1 MNIVKAPTT
10 RRKTQKPQGLDQ
22 MPIGIGFDIQSL
34 NLFCM
39 YIMSENASIR
49 THHLS
54 MMKKLFDRI
63 DLDRYRNDPERLL
76 RIEFIKRGLQ
86 GRIIQKIKNRDVLM
100 KYINGGMEEQ
110 PLMMINL
117 AELSSEEIE
126 WINGTI
132 SESLKH
138 AFMYDYVDEIIDIC
152 TRFKQEDYVRKGTIV
167 EEFETVVDRVK
178 KEFRKAK
185 NESATEIE
193 FSLAEGVFEEILY
206 DVYQRETNPSRRL
219 LTGMQGFNELVG
231 GGLESGRVYMLFG
244 MAGAGKSLTMLNI
257 AYQIKKYN
265 KGYQCKDRT
274 KKPCICI
281 LTMENSVHE
290 TITRLFSLVAGQR
303 MSNFSYEEVVKK
315 LKEDGELYL
324 NDESPIDIFIKY
336 KPNMSCD
343 TTYLYSLYDEL
354 EERGFE
360 MICLL
365 QDHIKRIRPAF
376 PRHDMRL
383 DLGEN
388 VNDFKTFAIEKDIPV
403 ISDSHLNRDGARVID
418 SALSANKQDIT
429 RLLGRS
435 NVGESMLMID
445 NTDCGIIINKE
456 YDKDGR
462 EYIIFFRQ
470 KMRDEASKRDYIAQP
485 FVVGSSIRLVEDLY
499 DTVPAFKESLYEAQA
514 LINNNKANVRRNDYS
529 MNIKQID
536 DDDSI
541 FSMKPQEISISQMQ
555 YNVVGTPSQP
565 IYNNYGVTPQQSNQQ
580 SMYSPIQPLQQPTQ
594 QTKPAIYFVDDA
606 GSIIY

>member
-1 MNIVKAPTT
+1 
-10 RRKTQKPQGLDQ
+10 
-22 MPIGIGFDIQSL
+22 
-34 NLFCM
+34 
-39 YIMSENASIR
+39 
-49 THHLS
+49 
-54 MMKKLFDRI
+54 
-63 DLDRYRNDPERLL
+63 
-76 RIEFIKRGLQ
+76 
-86 GRIIQKIKNRDVLM
+86 M

-303 MSNFSYEEVVKK
+303 MSNFSYEEVVTK

-360 MICLL
+360 
-365 QDHIKRIRPAF
+365 
-376 PRHDMRL
+376 
-383 DLGEN
+383 
-388 VNDFKTFAIEKDIPV
+388 
-403 ISDSHLNRDGARVID
+403 
-418 SALSANKQDIT
+418 
-429 RLLGRS
+429 
-435 NVGESMLMID
+435 
-445 NTDCGIIINKE
+445 
-456 YDKDGR
+456 
-462 EYIIFFRQ
+462 
-470 KMRDEASKRDYIAQP
+470 
-485 FVVGSSIRLVEDLY
+485 
-499 DTVPAFKESLYEAQA
+499 
-514 LINNNKANVRRNDYS
+514 
-529 MNIKQID
+529 
-536 DDDSI
+536 
-541 FSMKPQEISISQMQ
+541 
-555 YNVVGTPSQP
+555 
-565 IYNNYGVTPQQSNQQ
+565 
-580 SMYSPIQPLQQPTQ
+580 
-594 QTKPAIYFVDDA
+594 
-606 GSIIY
+606 